1 MTDEISSNEISSI
14 YARLGT
20 LEEEMMALRRE
31 LVVKL
36 ARVQTNTAELSV
48 LECRAGQQRF
58 GLPLGG
64 VDVVVPIAQLLPLPE
79 TPPWILGSLNHHGIN
94 IAVLDVAHRLAE
106 APHVI
111 APTELVVICS
121 TEWRQVGLLV
131 EEVLDVVSIEASAV
145 KDPAPGVRFA
155 SFLAGVIDH
164 EAGSLPLIEV
174 SRLAAES
181 LSAEEK

>member
-1 MTDEISSNEISSI
+1 MTDEVSRI
-14 YARLGT
+14 YARLDT

-36 ARVQTNTAELSV
+36 AGVQTSEAELSV
-48 LECRAGQQRF
+48 LECRAARQRF
-58 GLPLGG
+58 GLLLGG
-64 VDVVVPIAQLLPLPE
+64 VDVVVPMAQLLPLPE
-79 TPPWILGSLNHHGIN
+79 TAPWILGSLNYHGRN
-94 IAVLDVAHRLAE
+94 IVVLDVAYRLAE

-111 APTELVVICS
+111 APTELIVICS

-131 EEVLDVVSIEASAV
+131 EEVLDVLSIEANAV

-164 EAGSLPLIEV
+164 EFGSLPLIEV

-181 LSAEEK
+181 LSAEEIER